1 MQVIDIHR
9 QAVVDALA
17 LDDCHLL
24 QRALEEHGTYVM
36 NGCFH
41 ELPIHQACYKLNKDT
56 SSVDI
61 INSYFHSIQDNNDP
75 TLLEVDVMGMT
86 PLHILCA
93 NPVTKD
99 MIKQLYIKNTEAAAV
114 RNVNYLLPWHMYV
127 INKDER
133 FCMFAENE
141 NGITICY
148 SK

>member
-61 INSYFHSIQDNNDP
+61 INSYFHSIQDNDP

-99 MIKQLYIKNTEAAAV
+99 MISSCISRTRKLQQSE
-114 RNVNYLLPWHMYV
+114 MS
-127 INKDER
+127 
-133 FCMFAENE
+133 
-141 NGITICY
+141 TICCHGICM
-148 SK
+148 